1 MPALLCSCVPDAAI
15 LHSTGDAHGAL
26 YEFCSLQ
33 EGRDPLPEAGGIP
46 HPVLGAPQQE
56 QLCWQR
62 GTDGKQSS
70 VLLPKCLLLTAC
82 FDPGL
87 GEHVGNEVM
96 LKAGRAERCC
106 SVPAAHSK
114 LLGTQPMLAQNI
126 CFSSTCQ
133 GAPMAIR
140 RLRLLGMHFF
150 LWILFFSSAS
160 SFLHFSFE
168 FLSFNSWLF
177 ALGPFSC

>member
-1 MPALLCSCVPDAAI
+1 MPDAAVP
-15 LHSTGDAHGAL
+15 HGTGDAHGAL
-26 YEFCSLQ
+26 SEFCSLQ

-46 HPVLGAPQQE
+46 NPVLGAPQRE

-70 VLLPKCLLLTAC
+70 VLPPKCLLLTAC

-87 GEHVGNEVM
+87 GEHVGNEEM
-96 LKAGRAERCC
+96 LKASRAECCC

-114 LLGTQPMLAQNI
+114 LLSTQPVLAKIFPFLPPARELQRQLEGSG
-126 CFSSTCQ
+126 CWGCSFSS
-133 GAPMAIR
+133 G
-140 RLRLLGMHFF
+140 FF
-150 LWILFFSSAS
+150 PSGS

-177 ALGPFSC
+177 AFGPFSC